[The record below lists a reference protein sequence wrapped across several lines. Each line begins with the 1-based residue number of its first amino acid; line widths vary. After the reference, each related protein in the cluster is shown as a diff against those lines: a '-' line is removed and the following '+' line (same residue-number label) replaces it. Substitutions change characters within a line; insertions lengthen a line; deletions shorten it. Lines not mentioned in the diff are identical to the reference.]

1 MNKCPDIRIAHA
13 NYRAGYNVFIEKTLS
28 PEHIAI
34 AEPIK
39 MKTYSIK
46 DLNMRNIE
54 FPALVL
60 DKTKAQQLMDDL
72 WTCGLRPSEGTGSA
86 GALAAVTRHLEDM
99 RTLVFKGSKK

>member
-1 MNKCPDIRIAHA
+1 MNKCPDIRVTHT
-13 NYRAGYNVFIEKTLS
+13 NYREGYNVFIEELLP

-39 MKTYSIK
+39 MKTYRTK
-46 DLNMRNIE
+46 DLSMFNTE
-54 FPALVL
+54 LPALVL

-99 RTLVFKGSKK
+99 RTLVFKGDKK